1 MEILTLLCL
10 WAERFG
16 LSRPVVGLAH
26 DIGLWW
32 PFRLVVLR
40 IGGVRASS
48 AAGLRPLA
56 QGFPVLVFPG
66 GDLDALRPF
75 RARNQVVWG
84 HRHGFLRT
92 ARDARVPVVPLVISG
107 SHAQYTLLPGGPLIA
122 RLLGLRHLRLATW
135 PLPLG
140 GAVLLGALGLWL
152 AGLLAGP
159 WVLLALG
166 LAFWP
171 NPTRIDYRF
180 LPPEAPPGAD
190 VEGPVLAQRATALRQ
205 RMEGALGELA
215 ATRRTPWG

>member
-10 WAERFG
+10 WAQRFG
-16 LSRPVVGLAH
+16 PTRPVVGLAH

-32 PFRLVVLR
+32 PFRIVVLR

-92 ARDARVPVVPLVISG
+92 ARDGLVPVVPLVISG
-107 SHAQYTLLPGGPLIA
+107 SHAQYTLLPGGPLLA
-122 RLLGLRHLRLATW
+122 RLLGLRRLRLATW

-159 WVLLALG
+159 WVLLALV
-166 LAFWP
+166 LAVCP

-180 LPPEAPPGAD
+180 LAPEAPPAAD
-190 VEGPVLAQRATALRQ
+190 VDGAELLQRAAALRQ
-205 RMEGALGELA
+205 RMETALGELA